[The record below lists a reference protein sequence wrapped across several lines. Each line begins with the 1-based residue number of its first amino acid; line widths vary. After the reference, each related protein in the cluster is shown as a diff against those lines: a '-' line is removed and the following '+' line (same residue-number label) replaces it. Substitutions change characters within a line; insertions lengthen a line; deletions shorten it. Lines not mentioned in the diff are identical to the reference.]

1 MRVSALS
8 LGIGFATGALAVPA
22 AAWGPS
28 VHQAVVARAID
39 TLPSGLKPFYKNHRL
54 EIPTLSPDEAV
65 PEEGRERRFAVDRF
79 LPFPFLDLPR
89 TQGALAGRFGPEA
102 VEAGKL
108 PWLILD
114 SYRLLVA
121 AMKAGDKARILAE
134 SDTLAGLVAD
144 LHNPLALTDNWDGQK
159 TAQHGLWTRVS
170 VKLPEAMGGGLKLSP
185 DSAHLLDDPEGYV
198 FSMLNACYVW
208 VDNILYAEDL
218 ARRSAP
224 GYTAIYYDALKL
236 RIGDLLKQRLS
247 QATGDVGSF
256 WYTAWTAAGRP
267 ELK

>member
-1 MRVSALS
+1 MRVSSLS
-8 LGIGFATGALAVPA
+8 LGVALALALAAAPA

-28 VHQAVVARAID
+28 VHQAVVTRAID

-54 EIPTLSPDEAV
+54 EIPSLSPEGV
-65 PEEGRERRFAVDRF
+65 PAEEGRERRFAVDRF
-79 LPFPFLDLPR
+79 LPFPFLELPR
-89 TQGALAGRFGPEA
+89 TQDALAGRFGSEA
-102 VEAGKL
+102 ADAGKL

-114 SYRLLVA
+114 SYHHLVA
-121 AMKAGDKARILAE
+121 AMKERDKAHILAE
-134 SDTLAGLVAD
+134 SDALAGLVAD

-159 TAQHGLWTRVS
+159 SGQHGLWTRVS
-170 VKLPEAMGGGLKLSP
+170 VKLPEAMGGSPDLSP

-208 VDNILYAEDL
+208 ADNILYADDL

-224 GYTAIYYDALKL
+224 GYAAIYYDALKL
-236 RIGDLLKQRLS
+236 RAGDLLKQLLS
-247 QATGDVGSF
+247 QATGDAGSF